1 MANQNPQFRIAKDS
15 PGLLIRFL
23 RELTITNEDIDFGS
37 IVLEDGSE
45 WKLYLE
51 GDALI
56 RYVEATYPAR
66 IPCLCSFQCWEAKSA
81 NEEAEQIVVCRK
93 LKPKAVGNSK

>member
-1 MANQNPQFRIAKDS
+1 MTNLIPQFRIAKDS

-23 RELTITNEDIDFGS
+23 RELTITNEDIDFGA

-45 WKLYLE
+45 WRLYLE

-56 RYVEATYPAR
+56 RYVEATFPAK
-66 IPCLCSFQCWEAKSA
+66 IPCLCSFQCWEAKDSA
-81 NEEAEQIVVCRK
+81 TEPEQIVVCRK
-93 LKPKAVGNSK
+93 LKPRAVAN